1 MHVDRLFAIL
11 QGFGLASS
19 DVKRV
24 DVLLRV
30 EAFDAANS
38 QAYEVGYPV
47 RVDERPT
54 LDVAE
59 PAPGAKVVEGNPLYV
74 NVKAFDDVGIEYV
87 NIIAT
92 YGNGQT
98 PYIQRLRT
106 SPYNFMVP
114 VPAFDN
120 ANPDA
125 NRIHLAIEAV
135 DTYGVAHNDFDAHR
149 AEESLD
155 VEIIRDQLPSVVI
168 ATPKDGAESTEGQ
181 LLLVEVNAVD
191 DVGVDRVVLNI
202 AGYKGGDR
210 SLTDM
215 VFPYEFLVEVPYGQA
230 GTDLSLTASTLE
242 RRADGKGRSVST
254 AQPVKV
260 RVIKDTKV
268 PQLTVKL
275 PLATGASV
283 AEKRSLPY
291 QLEVTDNV
299 RVGSVSLGLYADRNG
314 DGTFADNER
323 VADRLLLSGP
333 YIGNLP
339 VGSIAD
345 YLGRTTDLPESL
357 SLQLRVTARDP
368 SGNEA
373 KENIGVNLLRNQP
386 PEVNAIKLLD
396 ARGFAMGEVTELTEG
411 RGIVVQ
417 VQASDAE
424 VGVDAAALYYSI
436 GAAGA
441 EPKFQALGEDSAA
454 PYQFHFKVPT
464 GRVDQVLRLR
474 AKARDLDGYES
485 GFVDLPGSIKIK
497 ADKAPNA
504 RIVKPVSYTHLTLP
518 TICSV

>member
-1 MHVDRLFAIL
+1 MCIRDRAFQAYDNVKVNRLTLSRAYGVLKNDGTYVKQNFTLVRSIDGIPADDYEPVTTLNIDTPEYNQLMHVDRLFAIL

-191 DVGVDRVVLNI
+191 DVGVDRVVLN
-202 AGYKGGDR
+202 
-210 SLTDM
+210 
-215 VFPYEFLVEVPYGQA
+215 
-230 GTDLSLTASTLE
+230 LSL
-242 RRADGKGRSVST
+242 
-254 AQPVKV
+254 
-260 RVIKDTKV
+260 IH
-268 PQLTVKL
+268 
-275 PLATGASV
+275 
-283 AEKRSLPY
+283 
-291 QLEVTDNV
+291 
-299 RVGSVSLGLYADRNG
+299 
-314 DGTFADNER
+314 
-323 VADRLLLSGP
+323 
-333 YIGNLP
+333 I
-339 VGSIAD
+339 
-345 YLGRTTDLPESL
+345 
-357 SLQLRVTARDP
+357 
-368 SGNEA
+368 
-373 KENIGVNLLRNQP
+373 
-386 PEVNAIKLLD
+386 
-396 ARGFAMGEVTELTEG
+396 
-411 RGIVVQ
+411 
-417 VQASDAE
+417 
-424 VGVDAAALYYSI
+424 
-436 GAAGA
+436 
-441 EPKFQALGEDSAA
+441 
-454 PYQFHFKVPT
+454 
-464 GRVDQVLRLR
+464 
-474 AKARDLDGYES
+474 
-485 GFVDLPGSIKIK
+485 
-497 ADKAPNA
+497 
-504 RIVKPVSYTHLTLP
+504 
-518 TICSV
+518 